1 MSSTMITS
9 SSWYEL
15 GLGLWGLGLA
25 KNTRR
30 KAGEEHAGTQCPLR
44 GERAARTRNAE
55 GCTLWKAKDPVRR
68 KNKNRDRLHF
78 LV

>member
-55 GCTLWKAKDPVRR
+55 K
-68 KNKNRDRLHF
+68 
-78 LV
+78 